1 MSFSL
6 IPKILVHSLPD
17 LTPQRLREAGIDF
30 LMLDFDNTIVP
41 YTSDV
46 PTSAMEAW
54 LKEMT
59 SSGIG
64 LCVVSNSHKER
75 VKVFCKAW
83 GIPCITYARKPFSKG
98 ILQCKEQFHLD
109 FSHTA
114 LAGDQI
120 YTDVLGANCA
130 GAISI
135 LVHPI
140 HLHTFWLRL
149 RHAVELPFIF
159 IGKRRAKS

>member
-6 IPKILVHSLPD
+6 IPKILVQSLPD

-46 PTSAMEAW
+46 PTPAMEAW
-54 LKEMT
+54 LKEIK

-75 VKVFCKAW
+75 VKVFCKAL
-83 GIPCITYARKPFSKG
+83 GIPCITYARKPFSKRS
-98 ILQCKEQFHLD
+98 L
-109 FSHTA
+109 S
-114 LAGDQI
+114 
-120 YTDVLGANCA
+120 
-130 GAISI
+130 S
-135 LVHPI
+135 P
-140 HLHTFWLRL
+140 RL
-149 RHAVELPFIF
+149 R
-159 IGKRRAKS
+159 SS

>member
-46 PTSAMEAW
+46 PTPAMEAW
-54 LKEMT
+54 LKEMMC
-59 SSGIG
+59 SGIG

-135 LVHPI
+135 LVHHI

>member
-6 IPKILVHSLPD
+6 IPKILVNSLPD

-46 PTSAMEAW
+46 PTPAMEAW
-54 LKEMT
+54 LKEIK

-64 LCVVSNSHKER
+64 LCVVSNSHKDR
-75 VKVFCKAW
+75 VNVFCKTW

-98 ILQCKEQFHLD
+98 ILQCKAQFQLD

>member
-46 PTSAMEAW
+46 PTPAMEAW

-75 VKVFCKAW
+75 VKVFCKAL

-135 LVHPI
+135 LVTGSTLI
-140 HLHTFWLRL
+140 LL
-149 RHAVELPFIF
+149 I
-159 IGKRRAKS
+159 

>member
-46 PTSAMEAW
+46 PTPAMEAW

-59 SSGIG
+59 RS
-64 LCVVSNSHKER
+64 
-75 VKVFCKAW
+75 
-83 GIPCITYARKPFSKG
+83 
-98 ILQCKEQFHLD
+98 
-109 FSHTA
+109 
-114 LAGDQI
+114 
-120 YTDVLGANCA
+120 
-130 GAISI
+130 
-135 LVHPI
+135 
-140 HLHTFWLRL
+140 
-149 RHAVELPFIF
+149 
-159 IGKRRAKS
+159 